1 MPEPAPM
8 MLDALPGVEDDR
20 ADIGAGDRVMLVVED
35 DPAFARILYGLAQEL
50 GFRCVCVG
58 GRMTRCVR
66 RAISCRRRS

>member
-1 MPEPAPM
+1 

-35 DPAFARILYGLAQEL
+35 DPAFAASCTVWRRSWASAASAWA
-50 GFRCVCVG
+50 